1 MKNPDHWKQSRI
13 RFDDNA
19 NRYVLNYPVIY
30 AGSRHI
36 AEIQFKHYSPLFL
49 KYCKGRML
57 DCGSGP
63 APYFEMLKNQVSE
76 HYCIDWI
83 ENPDVRKILD
93 EVVDMNRPFDLAQRD
108 FDCILLSDVFAHIQH
123 PSQLIS
129 TLSRHLKQDGTLLL
143 TTPFVAWIAAP
154 PHEYFHPSEFALKD
168 ICESAGLEMIN
179 IEAYGGYPDVLLDTL
194 NKGMTGRISNRLFRL
209 LASVVK
215 KTSWYK
221 KTNEKTKYSY
231 PIGYTLVARK
241 L

>member
-1 MKNPDHWKQSRI
+1 MKNVDLWKPSRI
-13 RFDDNA
+13 RFDNKTK
-19 NRYVLNYPVIY
+19 RFVLNYPMIY

-36 AEIQFKHYSPLFL
+36 SEIQFAHYLPLFL
-49 KYCKGRML
+49 KYCSGRML

-63 APYFEMLKNQVSE
+63 APYFELLKNQVSK

-83 ENPDVRKILD
+83 ENPDVRIILD
-93 EVVDMNRPFDLAQRD
+93 EIVDMNQPFDLAVRD
-108 FDCILLSDVFAHIQH
+108 FDCVLLSDVFAHIQH
-123 PSQLIS
+123 PSQLIHS
-129 TLSRHLKQDGTLLL
+129 LSQHLKRDGVFVL

-154 PHEYFHPSEFALKD
+154 PHEYYHPTEFALRSICKD
-168 ICESAGLEMIN
+168 ASLEI
-179 IEAYGGYPDVLLDTL
+179 IHVEPYGGYPDVLLDTL
-194 NKGMTGRISNRLFRL
+194 NKGMTGRFGNRFFRL